1 MTKGDIK
8 EMIDWAFSK
17 DNPNQEYNKKTLGSK
32 KALYKDNKIKD
43 MEEQKDD

>member
-1 MTKGDIK
+1 MTVK

-32 KALYKDNKIKD
+32 KALYKYNKIK
-43 MEEQKDD
+43 KRRKK